1 MKRQEIKQIYKRT
14 KIKVEKNDTVTEII
28 LYIQKKI
35 KLFYWLAVK
44 KENILT
50 LKFVLYWCMDSCVR
64 WSISFRILLMTIK
77 ESNKQ
82 LKNVYFYERQF

>member
-50 LKFVLYWCMDSCVR
+50 LKFVLY
-64 WSISFRILLMTIK
+64 
-77 ESNKQ
+77 
-82 LKNVYFYERQF
+82 